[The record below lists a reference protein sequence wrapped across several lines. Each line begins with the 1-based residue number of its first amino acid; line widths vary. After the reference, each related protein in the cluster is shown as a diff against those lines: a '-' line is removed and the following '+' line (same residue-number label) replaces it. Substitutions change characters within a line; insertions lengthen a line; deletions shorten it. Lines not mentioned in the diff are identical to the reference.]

1 MKKQSGSTDR
11 RNDVILSP
19 KMHMPEWMRAL
30 LWILL
35 IPAGMMALYLAGVIL
50 AGIITAYSPPGL
62 QAVDTP
68 KPCTRPSYNADT
80 VTFVTWNIGY
90 AGLGKEMDFFYEGG
104 HQVRPDKDRYVD
116 YIQGIL
122 NGINR
127 LGEVDFFLFQEVDKQ
142 AKRSYGDNQVERIQ
156 KQLPAWNGLYTP
168 NYKVRF
174 VPLPLLRP
182 MGPVHSGLFLAGR
195 YCPEEAWRH
204 GVPPDESWPT
214 RLFMLNRCFLRARFT
229 VNNKPITV
237 INTHHSAYDET
248 GEAKAVQ
255 LAILR
260 EAALKA
266 FENGSLVII
275 GGDWN
280 QNPPDY
286 DPHHITNGDLAKA
299 IRPPIPA
306 GWMPDGWK
314 WVYDPEAPTNRDVH
328 RPYIKG
334 ITPTTIIDFF
344 LVSPNIE
351 VLEIKTLPM
360 DFGFSDH
367 QPVYM
372 KVRLT
377 GQ

>member
-1 MKKQSGSTDR
+1 
-11 RNDVILSP
+11 
-19 KMHMPEWMRAL
+19 MPEWIRTL

-35 IPAGMMALYLAGVIL
+35 IPAGIMALYLAGVIL
-50 AGIITAYSPPGL
+50 AGMITAPSPAEL
-62 QAVDTP
+62 QALDIP
-68 KPCTRPSYNADT
+68 KPCTNPPVKTDS

-104 HQVRPDKDRYVD
+104 HQVRPDKERYVD
-116 YIQGIL
+116 YIHGIL

-127 LGEVDFFLFQEVDKQ
+127 LGAVDFFLFQEIDQQ

-156 KQLPAWNGLYTP
+156 EQLPSWHGLYTP

-182 MGPVHSGLFLAGR
+182 MGSVHSGLLLAGR

-204 GVPPDESWPT
+204 GFPPDEPWPA
-214 RLFMLNRCFLRARFT
+214 RLFMLSRCFLRAHFT
-229 VNNKPITV
+229 INNKPLTI
-237 INTHHSAYDET
+237 ISTHHSAYDES
-248 GEAKAVQ
+248 GEAKSVQ
-255 LAILR
+255 LAMLR
-260 EAALKA
+260 EEALKA
-266 FENGSLVII
+266 YEKGGFVIA

-286 DPHHITNGDLAKA
+286 DPLRITNGDLAKT
-299 IRPPIPA
+299 IQPPIPA

-314 WVYDPEAPTNRDVH
+314 WVYDPQIPTNRDVH
-328 RPYIKG
+328 QPYVKG
-334 ITPTTIIDFF
+334 TTPTTIIDFF
-344 LVSPNIE
+344 LVSPNVE
-351 VLEIKTLPM
+351 VLEIKTIPM
-360 DFGFSDH
+360 AFEFSDH

-377 GQ
+377 DQ